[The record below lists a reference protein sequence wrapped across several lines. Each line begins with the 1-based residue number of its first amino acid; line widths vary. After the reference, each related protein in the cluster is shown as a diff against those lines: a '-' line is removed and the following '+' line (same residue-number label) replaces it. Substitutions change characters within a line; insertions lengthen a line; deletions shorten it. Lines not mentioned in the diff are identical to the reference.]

1 MLKQFNKLR
10 EYVIIRLKGVMIN
23 TEKFLKNYTI
33 NDVSEVVEKIKK
45 IEIRKKEFEELKGKL
60 EKYFKFEIVDYIVS
74 DILDCETYNH
84 VCLMINLA
92 VVNNRISLENGIT
105 LKNELKK
112 LFKINDIFDKF
123 DKGNYIMQSVDK
135 PDN

>member
-1 MLKQFNKLR
+1 M
-10 EYVIIRLKGVMIN
+10 
-23 TEKFLKNYTI
+23 EKFLKNYTI
-33 NDVSEVVEKIKK
+33 NEVSEVVEKIKK

-92 VVNNRISLENGIT
+92 VVNNRISSENSIT
-105 LKNELKK
+105 LKNGLKK
-112 LFKINDIFDKF
+112 LFQINNIFDKF
-123 DKGNYIMQSVDK
+123 NK
-135 PDN
+135 DNCIIRLINQ

>member
-1 MLKQFNKLR
+1 M
-10 EYVIIRLKGVMIN
+10 
-23 TEKFLKNYTI
+23 EKFLKNYTI

-84 VCLMINLA
+84 VCSMINLA
-92 VVNNRISLENGIT
+92 VVSNRISSENSIT
-105 LKNELKK
+105 LKNGLKK
-112 LFKINDIFDKF
+112 LFQINNIFDKF
-123 DKGNYIMQSVDK
+123 NK
-135 PDN
+135 DNCIIRLINQ

>member
-1 MLKQFNKLR
+1 M
-10 EYVIIRLKGVMIN
+10 
-23 TEKFLKNYTI
+23 EKFLKNYTI

-92 VVNNRISLENGIT
+92 VVNNRISSENSIT
-105 LKNELKK
+105 LKNGLKK
-112 LFKINDIFDKF
+112 LFQINNIFDKF
-123 DKGNYIMQSVDK
+123 NK
-135 PDN
+135 DNCIIRLINQ

>member
-1 MLKQFNKLR
+1 M
-10 EYVIIRLKGVMIN
+10 
-23 TEKFLKNYTI
+23 EKFLKNYTI

-74 DILDCETYNH
+74 DILECETYNH

-92 VVNNRISLENGIT
+92 VVSNRISSENSIT
-105 LKNELKK
+105 LKNGLKK
-112 LFKINDIFDKF
+112 LFQINNIFDKF
-123 DKGNYIMQSVDK
+123 NK
-135 PDN
+135 DNCIIRLINQ